1 MAYAGNPDFDYRSF
15 RTTNTVYC
23 LPTACFLPSTTLSFL
38 LRQRDN
44 GPVTRLPFLG
54 SREVPMLAIK
64 TILVPTDF
72 SEASES
78 AVKYGKALAEAFGSS
93 LHLVHVMED
102 LLAHAWAAEVYVA
115 SMPSLRDEIEKE
127 ATERIGAMLTDQER
141 QQLRVTTA
149 IIAGNPFLEII
160 RYARAH
166 EVDLIVLGTHGRGP
180 VAHMLLG
187 SVAEK
192 VVRKAPCPVLTVR
205 PAQHE
210 FVMP

>member
-1 MAYAGNPDFDYRSF
+1 
-15 RTTNTVYC
+15 
-23 LPTACFLPSTTLSFL
+23 
-38 LRQRDN
+38 
-44 GPVTRLPFLG
+44 
-54 SREVPMLAIK
+54 MLAIK

-72 SEASES
+72 SEASEA

-93 LHLVHVMED
+93 LHLVHVVED

-115 SMPSLRDEIEKE
+115 SMPSLREEIEKE
-127 ATERIGAMLTDQER
+127 ATERLGTLVTNEER
-141 QQLRVTTA
+141 RHLGITTA
-149 IIAGNPFLEII
+149 IIAGSPFLEII

-166 EVDLIVLGTHGRGP
+166 DVDLIVIGTHGRGP

>member
-1 MAYAGNPDFDYRSF
+1 
-15 RTTNTVYC
+15 
-23 LPTACFLPSTTLSFL
+23 
-38 LRQRDN
+38 
-44 GPVTRLPFLG
+44 
-54 SREVPMLAIK
+54 MLAIK

>member
-1 MAYAGNPDFDYRSF
+1 
-15 RTTNTVYC
+15 
-23 LPTACFLPSTTLSFL
+23 
-38 LRQRDN
+38 
-44 GPVTRLPFLG
+44 
-54 SREVPMLAIK
+54 MLAIK

-78 AVKYGKALAEAFGSS
+78 AVKYAKALAEAFGSS

-115 SMPSLRDEIEKE
+115 SMPNLRAEIEKE
-127 ATERIGAMLTDQER
+127 AAERLGAMVTDPECQR
-141 QQLRVTTA
+141 LRVTTA
-149 IIAGNPFLEII
+149 IIAGSPFLEII
-160 RYARAH
+160 RYARANS
-166 EVDLIVLGTHGRGP
+166 VDLIVIGTHGRGP
-180 VAHMLLG
+180 IAHMLLG

-192 VVRKAPCPVLTVR
+192 VVRKSPCPVLTVR